1 MDQGT
6 SWTRGVGT
14 SLEFT
19 GDGAK
24 MIWVRARDDAG
35 NRSEI
40 VHVNCVLDTTAPAS
54 LAVAGQTEGVT
65 NSLSRIWLLQIDL
78 AGNASG
84 TQAFDLVA
92 HEASG
97 KPFQPSIL
105 VPGLHTYLIHGVV
118 SRGDADYVTWD
129 IPKGQQLLSVKLVQH
144 VSEEEIA
151 FYVLQRNKVFDAGID
166 V

>member
-1 MDQGT
+1 MSDGITRNGVWAVNSPGIDWEFSLDQGT

-14 SLEFT
+14 SLEVT

-84 TQAFDLVA
+84 TQAFDL
-92 HEASG
+92 
-97 KPFQPSIL
+97 
-105 VPGLHTYLIHGVV
+105 
-118 SRGDADYVTWD
+118 
-129 IPKGQQLLSVKLVQH
+129 
-144 VSEEEIA
+144 
-151 FYVLQRNKVFDAGID
+151 
-166 V
+166 